1 MDPLAQGTHTFLIEN
16 RGGGPLTLTLG
27 QPSSA
32 SVQGQIAPSTV
43 APGQSAEVRVTWTT
57 GGARPEYLGGVT
69 VETNDRSKDQIRFT
83 VRGRVRVQIGAA
95 PERLA
100 VADVPPGG
108 TAEVSTVV
116 YSQVWRDL
124 QLAKASCSIPGAVC
138 RVAPAGDDALSRL
151 QAAAGRSLTV
161 TVPGEMPSGPF
172 TGVVR
177 IEAQNAVRRVP
188 AFGGSGI
195 ADFRPGPAP
204 LGRLWRRAPGQRSC
218 RPGGSSA
225 GPPVAAPSALESPR
239 PGGRPPL
246 DARANPTRFCP
257 SLPRTVRHGVWRPTI
272 PPRSLDSG
280 GRTGMH
286 LPRRAVG

>member
-1 MDPLAQGTHTFLIEN
+1 M
-16 RGGGPLTLTLG
+16 TLTLG
-27 QPSSA
+27 QPSSV

-43 APGQSAEVRVTWTT
+43 ALGESAEVRVTWTT
-57 GGARPEYLGGVT
+57 GGVRPEYLEGVT

-108 TAEVSTVV
+108 TAKVSTVV

-138 RVAPAGDDALSRL
+138 RVEPAGDDALSRL
-151 QAAAGRSLTV
+151 HAAAGLTLTV

-177 IEAQNAVRRVP
+177 IERRMRPPHPSLRWFWNCRFPAGSCAVWPSMGTAYRTTELSTWG
-188 AFGGSGI
+188 FI
-195 ADFRPGPAP
+195 
-204 LGRLWRRAPGQRSC
+204 RRA
-218 RPGGSSA
+218 
-225 GPPVAAPSALESPR
+225 
-239 PGGRPPL
+239 
-246 DARANPTRFCP
+246 T
-257 SLPRTVRHGVWRPTI
+257 
-272 PPRSLDSG
+272 SG
-280 GRTGMH
+280 GT
-286 LPRRAVG
+286 VCS